1 MKGINSQLLDS
12 FLQSYFYLG
21 SKYPVEHTGRI
32 QYNFKGWNILNLNL
46 LQIDLKQSINFIYQM
61 HKQNKR
67 LLFVLD
73 SDLYKFFTPVLEK
86 TSHLYTSDV
95 KKAVELTG
103 EYQNLVDGIIFIGVR
118 DLGPTK
124 ILCKLKYP
132 LITLTANPTM
142 LGDYFLCVNND
153 YHSSMVM
160 LKVILKQ
167 IFKNNETI

>member
-32 QYNFKGWNILNLNL
+32 QYKFKGWNILNLNL

-73 SDLYKFFTPVLEK
+73 SDLYNFFTPVLEK

>member
-32 QYNFKGWNILNLNL
+32 QYKYRGWNLLNLNL
-46 LQIDLKQSINFIYQM
+46 LQIDLKQSINFIYQL
-61 HKQNKR
+61 HKSRKR

-73 SDLYKFFTPVLEK
+73 SDLYSFFSPIFKK
-86 TSHLYTSDV
+86 TNHFFTSDV

-103 EYQNLVDGIIFIGVR
+103 EYKQLIDGIVFIGVR

-124 ILCKLKYP
+124 ILCNLKYP

-160 LKVILKQ
+160 LKVLLKQ
-167 IFKNNETI
+167 IFEKNEIV